1 MCSYILSIYIY
12 THTYGDMPFNP
23 HGDTEEEN
31 ASEPSCL
38 LVMHV
43 TLMPNEGPVVA
54 ASPVQRD
61 LSGDV

>member
-1 MCSYILSIYIY
+1 
-12 THTYGDMPFNP
+12 MPFNP